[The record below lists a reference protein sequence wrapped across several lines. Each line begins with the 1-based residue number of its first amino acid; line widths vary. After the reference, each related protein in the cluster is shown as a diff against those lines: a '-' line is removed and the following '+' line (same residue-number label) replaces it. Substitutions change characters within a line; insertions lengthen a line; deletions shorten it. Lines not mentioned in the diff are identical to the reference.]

1 MKNKERTSKMTNI
14 QHIVKFALE
23 KKPSQMKNYVN
34 KEIAAKVMD
43 RIESKR
49 ASVGAS
55 LFGN

>member
-1 MKNKERTSKMTNI
+1 MEPDNKELKMTNV
-14 QHIVKFALE
+14 QHIVKFAMD

-34 KEIAAKVMD
+34 KEIAARVMD